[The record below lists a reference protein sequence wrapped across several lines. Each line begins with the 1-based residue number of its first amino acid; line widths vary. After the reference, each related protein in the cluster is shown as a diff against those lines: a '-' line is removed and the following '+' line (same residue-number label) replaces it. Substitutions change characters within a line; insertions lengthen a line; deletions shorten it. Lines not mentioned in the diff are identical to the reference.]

1 MVVSLH
7 AKEAHFYHQQDQIQ
21 ILEENTHKYGIQVPD
36 NLKKAKAI
44 DQENGNNLWG
54 EAMVMEMTNNW
65 VGFDNYEGNTS
76 DLVAYEEITGHFIFD
91 LKLSENFR
99 RKAGFVADGHL
110 VETPVSIT
118 YSTVVPRE
126 STRTLLLV
134 AALNNIKIM
143 GAYVHNAFLSA
154 DNI

>member
-1 MVVSLH
+1 MVGSLH
-7 AKEAHFYHQQDQIQ
+7 AKEAHLYHQQDQIQ
-21 ILEENTHKYGIQVPD
+21 IMEENTHKYGIQVPY
-36 NLKKAKAI
+36 NVKEAKAI
-44 DQENGNNLWG
+44 DQENRNNLWG
-54 EAMVMEMTNNW
+54 EAMVMEMTNNR
-65 VGFDNYEGNTS
+65 VDFEHYEGNTS

-99 RKAGFVADGHL
+99 RKARFVADGHL

-118 YSTVVPRE
+118 YNTVVPRD

-134 AALNNIKIM
+134 DSLNNIKIM
-143 GAYVHNAFLSA
+143 GAYMQNAFFSA